1 MHHRSGSWVKGHYRN
16 GTWIAGH
23 NRKSAYVSD
32 YTKHFFNNTSAK
44 SQGIVNISKNNY
56 SSSAKS
62 QGIVNIS
69 KSNYSSSAK
78 SQGIVNISKSNYSS
92 SSDLVNVT
100 HFFRLYGI
108 DNNTIGYTV
117 DLDLD
122 DRTDIE
128 KLYETSLSPVNI
140 KKLLFKINERF
151 NHDMPTN
158 IPEFKKQA
166 LLRKHWYT
174 VEQLSK
180 EVLEI
185 KIKKA
190 IKQNKSDLIF
200 RIYGIDN
207 KNIGYTV
214 DLDLDDRA
222 DIEILYETS
231 LSPVNIKKLLFRIDE
246 RFNHDMTT
254 SIPEFKKQ
262 ALLRKHWH
270 SIEQLSKE
278 VLEIKRSK

>member
-32 YTKHFFNNTSAK
+32 YTKHFFNNTSAEN
-44 SQGIVNISKNNY
+44 QGIVSIS
-56 SSSAKS
+56 
-62 QGIVNIS
+62 Q
-69 KSNYSSSAK
+69 SNYSSS
-78 SQGIVNISKSNYSS
+78 G
-92 SSDLVNVT
+92 DLVNVT

-117 DLDLD
+117 DRDLD
-122 DRTDIE
+122 DRVDI
-128 KLYETSLSPVNI
+128 KMLYEISLSPANI

-158 IPEFKKQA
+158 ITEFKKQA
-166 LLRKHWYT
+166 LLRKHWHSI
-174 VEQLSK
+174 EQLSK

-222 DIEILYETS
+222 DIEILYEIS

-246 RFNHDMTT
+246 RFNHDMPTNIT
-254 SIPEFKKQ
+254 EFKKQ

-270 SIEQLSKE
+270 SIEQLSRS
-278 VLEIKRSK
+278 VCMEIKNK